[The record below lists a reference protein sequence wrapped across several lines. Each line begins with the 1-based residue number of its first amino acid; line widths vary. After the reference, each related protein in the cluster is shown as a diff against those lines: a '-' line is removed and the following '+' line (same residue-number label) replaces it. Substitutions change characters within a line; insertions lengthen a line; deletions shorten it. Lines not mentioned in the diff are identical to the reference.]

1 MELSQSRPF
10 QTAQGRNATHDF
22 LSLCSHSS
30 VQLQDTRPTHGGF
43 LKTHNFLQLSEVEE
57 KNARQ
62 EDNSADINFEK
73 PSPAAQQPS
82 ALEPVLHGGIGTST
96 ISNISNLNPRLPKS
110 EENVLTIASVPGN
123 DRNSENSNCSSYTG
137 SGFTLWDESVARK
150 RNSRKENFGDTN
162 VAKGELRVKIDGK
175 SSEQKPNTPR
185 SRHSA
190 TEQRRRCKI
199 NERFQTLKGL
209 IPHSDQKRDKA
220 SFLSEVIEH
229 IQFLQEKVNRY
240 EGSYPGWNSE
250 PAKLIPWRNHLGPS
264 ESLADQPR
272 VVNRVAS
279 PMLVSGAKL
288 AEEASAA
295 SSNIQ
300 RNTQIPEAPKATNT
314 IDFKTIDQQ
323 STMTYKAVPNSL
335 RLQSDVYDPYRNNCA
350 EDRPSTRL
358 SSEADKASL
367 AQLQL
372 QQNRMSA
379 SEPVA
384 DDNELKDQE
393 PALESRT
400 ISISS
405 IYSQGLLDTLT
416 EALQSSGVDLSLAS
430 IAVQVD
436 IGKRANNMHHGPDL
450 VEKKIAEAPCCD
462 QSLLHTR
469 VESTSLES
477 DRAVKRLKTI

>member
-1 MELSQSRPF
+1 MELSQSRAF

-30 VQLQDTRPTHGGF
+30 VQLQETRPTHGGF

-73 PSPAAQQPS
+73 PSPGPS
-82 ALEPVLHGGIGTST
+82 ALEQVLPGGIGTFT
-96 ISNISNLNPRLPKS
+96 ISHISNLNLRLPKS
-110 EENVLTIASVPGN
+110 KENVLKIASVPGN
-123 DRNSENSNCSSYTG
+123 DRNGENSNWSSYTG
-137 SGFTLWDESVARK
+137 SGFTSWDESVARK

-175 SSEQKPNTPR
+175 SSDQKPNTPR

-199 NERFQTLKGL
+199 NERQ
-209 IPHSDQKRDKA
+209 
-220 SFLSEVIEH
+220 VIEYL
-229 IQFLQEKVNRY
+229 QFLQEKVNRY

-264 ESLADQPR
+264 KSLADQPR
-272 VVNRVAS
+272 IVNRVAS

-288 AEEASAA
+288 DEEASAA

-335 RLQSDVYDPYRNNCA
+335 RLQSDVYDPYGSNCA

-358 SSEADKASL
+358 SSEADEASL

-372 QQNRMSA
+372 RQNRMSA

-436 IGKRANNMHHGPDL
+436 IGKRANNRHHGPDP
-450 VEKKIAEAPCCD
+450 VEKVIAEAPCCD
-462 QSLLHTR
+462 QFLLHTR

-477 DRAVKRLKTI
+477 DRAAKTLKTI

>member
-1 MELSQSRPF
+1 MELSQSRAF
-10 QTAQGRNATHDF
+10 QAAQGRNKTQDF

-30 VQLQDTRPTHGGF
+30 VQLQDTRPMHGGF

-62 EDNSADINFEK
+62 EDNSADINLEK
-73 PSPAAQQPS
+73 PSPAAQRPS
-82 ALEPVLHGGIGTST
+82 ALEQVLPGGVGTFT
-96 ISNISNLNPRLPKS
+96 IRHISNLNPRLPKS
-110 EENVLTIASVPGN
+110 EDNVFTIASVPGN
-123 DRNSENSNCSSYTG
+123 DRNGENSNCSSYTG
-137 SGFTLWDESVARK
+137 SRFTLWDGSAARK
-150 RNSRKENFGDTN
+150 RNSRKENLGDIN
-162 VAKGELRVKIDGK
+162 VAKGELRVKFDGRSSDQK
-175 SSEQKPNTPR
+175 SNTPR

-199 NERFQTLKGL
+199 NDRFQKLKGL

-220 SFLSEVIEH
+220 SFLSEVIEY
-229 IQFLQEKVNRY
+229 IQFLQEKVRRY

-264 ESLADQPR
+264 KSLGDQPR
-272 VVNRVAS
+272 IVNRVAS

-288 AEEASAA
+288 DKDAFAA
-295 SSNIQ
+295 SLNIQ
-300 RNTQIPEAPKATNT
+300 RNIQIPEAPKATNT

-323 STMTYKAVPNSL
+323 STTTYKAVSNSL
-335 RLQSDVYDPYRNNCA
+335 PLQSDVCDPYRNNCA
-350 EDRPSTRL
+350 ENRPSTRL
-358 SSEADKASL
+358 SSEADEASL

-372 QQNRMSA
+372 RQNRMST

-384 DDNELKDQE
+384 ADDELKDQE
-393 PALESRT
+393 PALESGT

-405 IYSQGLLDTLT
+405 IYSQGLLNTLT
-416 EALQSSGVDLSLAS
+416 QAFQSSGVDLSLAS

-436 IGKRANNMHHGPDL
+436 IGKQANNRHHGPDP
-450 VEKKIAEAPCCD
+450 VEKKIAEAPSCD
-462 QSLLHTR
+462 QSSLHTK

-477 DRAVKRLKTI
+477 DRAVKKLKTI